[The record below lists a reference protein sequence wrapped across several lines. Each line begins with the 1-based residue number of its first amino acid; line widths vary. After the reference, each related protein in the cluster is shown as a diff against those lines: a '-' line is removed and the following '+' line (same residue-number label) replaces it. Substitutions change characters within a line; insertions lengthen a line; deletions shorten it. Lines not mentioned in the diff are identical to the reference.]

1 LSAAGPLPRRSLP
14 LWGKA
19 RSAKGV
25 HMSWRIKYNLLGIVA
40 ALTVWELAGRA
51 LGPDLFAPP
60 SVVFPE
66 YVALLREGQM
76 LRELASSLRQMI
88 VGYGFACLIGI
99 PVGVAMGRS
108 RVCDALLHPWLSM
121 FVVTSVA
128 SLVPLFILVFGTG
141 FMFRA
146 AIVFAASIWYVML
159 TVYQGAR
166 GVEPRFI
173 DVGRS
178 FGASRW
184 QAFRQ
189 ILLPALYPYVI
200 TAMRI
205 GLVHAIR
212 AMVVAEMF
220 IIVGYG
226 GLIYRSGLSLSTAP
240 LLALLVT
247 LMLVGVTAN
256 ALLRG
261 GARMIAPWY
270 ERRVASE
277 GATLV

>member
-1 LSAAGPLPRRSLP
+1 
-14 LWGKA
+14 
-19 RSAKGV
+19 
-25 HMSWRIKYNLLGIVA
+25 
-40 ALTVWELAGRA
+40 
-51 LGPDLFAPP
+51 
-60 SVVFPE
+60 
-66 YVALLREGQM
+66 
-76 LRELASSLRQMI
+76 
-88 VGYGFACLIGI
+88 
-99 PVGVAMGRS
+99 
-108 RVCDALLHPWLSM
+108 
-121 FVVTSVA
+121 
-128 SLVPLFILVFGTG
+128 
-141 FMFRA
+141 
-146 AIVFAASIWYVML
+146 ML

-270 ERRVASE
+270 ERRVASA
-277 GATLV
+277 GATQV

>member
-1 LSAAGPLPRRSLP
+1 MRQAL
-14 LWGKA
+14 
-19 RSAKGV
+19 
-25 HMSWRIKYNLLGIVA
+25 KYQLLGIA
-40 ALTVWELAGRA
+40 CALAVWEIVGRA
-51 LGPDLFAPP
+51 IGQELFAPP
-60 SVVFPE
+60 TVVFPE
-66 YVALLREGQM
+66 WLALIREGQM
-76 LRELASSLRQMI
+76 LRELAISLRQML
-88 VGYGFACLIGI
+88 VGYGLACLVGI
-99 PVGVAMGRS
+99 PLGVAMGRS
-108 RVCDALLHPWLSM
+108 RLADALLHPWLSM

-128 SLVPLFILVFGTG
+128 SLVPLFILIFGTG
-141 FMFRA
+141 FWFRA
-146 AIVFAASIWYVML
+146 AIVFVASIWYIML

-166 GVEPRFI
+166 GVEPRFV

-184 QAFRQ
+184 RAFRT

-226 GLIYRSGLSLSTAP
+226 GLIYRAGLAPSTAP

-247 LMLVGVTAN
+247 LMVVGVIAN

-261 GARMIAPWY
+261 GARKVAPWY
-270 ERRVASE
+270 EQRLGQSGPAQ
-277 GATLV
+277 G

>member
-1 LSAAGPLPRRSLP
+1 MTANG
-14 LWGKA
+14 
-19 RSAKGV
+19 
-25 HMSWRIKYNLLGIVA
+25 RIKYHLVGIAVA
-40 ALTVWELAGRA
+40 LAVWEAIGRA
-51 LGPDLFAPP
+51 IGPDLFAPP
-60 SVVFPE
+60 SVVVPE
-66 YVALLREGQM
+66 YIALLREGQM
-76 LRELASSLRQMI
+76 LRELAISLRQMI

-99 PVGVAMGRS
+99 PLGVAMGRS
-108 RVCDALLHPWLSM
+108 RLIDALLHPWLSM

-141 FMFRA
+141 FWFRA

-159 TVYQGAR
+159 TVYHGAR
-166 GVEPRFI
+166 GIEPRFI

-184 QAFRQ
+184 RAFRQ

-226 GLIYRSGLSLSTAP
+226 GLIYRSGLSTSTAP

-247 LMLVGVTAN
+247 LMFVGVAAN

-261 GARMIAPWY
+261 GARRIAPWY
-270 ERRVASE
+270 EQRVAS
-277 GATLV
+277 ASTTQV

>member
-1 LSAAGPLPRRSLP
+1 MN
-14 LWGKA
+14 GKL
-19 RSAKGV
+19 R
-25 HMSWRIKYNLLGIVA
+25 YNVLGIIVA
-40 ALTVWELAGRA
+40 LAAWEAIGRA
-51 LGPDLFAPP
+51 IGAELFAPP
-60 SVVFPE
+60 SIVGQE

-76 LRELASSLRQMI
+76 LRELAISLRQMI
-88 VGYGFACLIGI
+88 VGFGFACLIGI

-108 RVCDALLHPWLSM
+108 RFWDAVFHPWLSM

-128 SLVPLFILVFGTG
+128 ALVPLFILVFGTG
-141 FMFRA
+141 FWFRA

-166 GVEPRFI
+166 GIELRFI

-178 FGASRW
+178 FGANRW
-184 QAFRQ
+184 QAFRSV
-189 ILLPALYPYVI
+189 LLPALYPYVI

-226 GLIYRSGLSLSTAP
+226 GMIYRSGLTASTAP
-240 LLALLVT
+240 LLGLLVT

-256 ALLRG
+256 ALLRA
-261 GARMIAPWY
+261 GARRVAPWY
-270 ERRVASE
+270 EDRVAPAGS
-277 GATLV
+277 TRV

>member
-1 LSAAGPLPRRSLP
+1 MRG
-14 LWGKA
+14 
-19 RSAKGV
+19 
-25 HMSWRIKYNLLGIVA
+25 RIKYNLLGIVA

-141 FMFRA
+141 FCSA
-146 AIVFAASIWYVML
+146 
-159 TVYQGAR
+159 
-166 GVEPRFI
+166 PR
-173 DVGRS
+173 S
-178 FGASRW
+178 CSR
-184 QAFRQ
+184 
-189 ILLPALYPYVI
+189 P
-200 TAMRI
+200 
-205 GLVHAIR
+205 
-212 AMVVAEMF
+212 
-220 IIVGYG
+220 
-226 GLIYRSGLSLSTAP
+226 RSGT
-240 LLALLVT
+240 
-247 LMLVGVTAN
+247 
-256 ALLRG
+256 
-261 GARMIAPWY
+261 
-270 ERRVASE
+270 
-277 GATLV
+277 

>member
-1 LSAAGPLPRRSLP
+1 MTHKLGYQVAG
-14 LWGKA
+14 
-19 RSAKGV
+19 
-25 HMSWRIKYNLLGIVA
+25 VA
-40 ALTVWELAGRA
+40 IALAVWEVVGRA
-51 LGPDLFAPP
+51 IGPDLFAPP
-60 SVVFPE
+60 TVVFPE
-66 YVALLREGQM
+66 WIALLREGQM
-76 LRELASSLRQMI
+76 LRELASSLRQML
-88 VGYGFACLIGI
+88 VGYGLACLAGI
-99 PVGVAMGRS
+99 PIGVAMGRS
-108 RVCDALLHPWLSM
+108 RLADALLHPWLSM

-128 SLVPLFILVFGTG
+128 SLVPLFILIFGTG
-141 FMFRA
+141 FWFRA
-146 AIVFAASIWYVML
+146 SIVFVAAVWYVML

-166 GVEPRFI
+166 GIEPRFV

-184 QAFRQ
+184 RAFRN

-226 GLIYRSGLSLSTAP
+226 GLIYRAGLSTSTAP
-240 LLALLVT
+240 LLALLFT
-247 LMLVGVTAN
+247 LMLVGVIAN

-261 GARMIAPWY
+261 GARKVAPWY
-270 ERRVASE
+270 EQRV
-277 GATLV
+277 GAGSPAQG

>member
-1 LSAAGPLPRRSLP
+1 
-14 LWGKA
+14 
-19 RSAKGV
+19 
-25 HMSWRIKYNLLGIVA
+25 
-40 ALTVWELAGRA
+40 
-51 LGPDLFAPP
+51 
-60 SVVFPE
+60 
-66 YVALLREGQM
+66 
-76 LRELASSLRQMI
+76 
-88 VGYGFACLIGI
+88 
-99 PVGVAMGRS
+99 
-108 RVCDALLHPWLSM
+108 M

-141 FMFRA
+141 FSFRA

-159 TVYQGAR
+159 TVYHGAR
-166 GVEPRFI
+166 GIEPRFI

-178 FGASRW
+178 FGANRW
-184 QAFRQ
+184 QAFRAV
-189 ILLPALYPYVI
+189 LLPALYPYVI

-226 GLIYRSGLSLSTAP
+226 GLIYRAGLSLSTAP
-240 LLALLVT
+240 LLGQLVT

-270 ERRVASE
+270 EERVAS
-277 GATLV
+277 ASSTRM